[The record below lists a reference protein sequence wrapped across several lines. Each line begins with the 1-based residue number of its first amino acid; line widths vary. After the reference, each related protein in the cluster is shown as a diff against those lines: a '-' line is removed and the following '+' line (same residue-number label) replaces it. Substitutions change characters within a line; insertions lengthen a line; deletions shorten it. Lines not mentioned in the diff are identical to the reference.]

1 MKCSAHIFWCTGMS
15 GSGKSTLAEYVKV
28 ELKKLEFKALILD
41 GDAVRQKYDTQLG
54 YERQDVEKNNL
65 YVSKLCAKQRHNY
78 DVIIVPIISPI
89 EKTRA
94 VIRELLS
101 PNYHLIYV
109 YSDIDTLKIRDTK
122 GLYRRADLGQLSN
135 LIGYSDNNPYD
146 VPMNYDLMISTGKQS
161 NIEESKQLF
170 LDYVKSKI
178 LNRRAQ

>member
-1 MKCSAHIFWCTGMS
+1 MS

-28 ELKKLEFKALILD
+28 ELNKLEFKALIID
-41 GDAVRQKYDTQLG
+41 GDVVREKYDTQLG
-54 YERQDVEKNNL
+54 FEREDVEKNNL
-65 YVSKLCAKQRHNY
+65 YVSKLCAKHRDNY

-94 VIRELLS
+94 AIRGLLS

-109 YSDIDTLKIRDTK
+109 YSDINTLKIRDTK
-122 GLYRRADLGQLSN
+122 GLYKRADLGELSN

-146 VPMNYDLMISTGKQS
+146 VPVNYDLMINTCKES

-170 LDYVKSKI
+170 LDFVKSKI
-178 LNRRAQ
+178 LNQRP